1 MSCCTSMHRKTRWR
15 GPSIFNSS
23 VPSISSI
30 YSWSLMHIFTVD
42 EFYIIKLRVLKNML
56 IIGNAHDSKYYHY
69 IQKKKCVWPTATNT
83 ILGIFNLL
91 AKTIFS
97 CNYWIIFWHGVQK
110 KSPSVEIYGTIFI
123 FICWKLLYCI
133 DFYILI
139 FWIVTYIY
147 DINDFC
153 LNNVMV
159 MLTPEGWIFKTNP

>member
-1 MSCCTSMHRKTRWR
+1 MPTIQ
-15 GPSIFNSS
+15 SIII
-23 VPSISSI
+23 IS
-30 YSWSLMHIFTVD
+30 
-42 EFYIIKLRVLKNML
+42 
-56 IIGNAHDSKYYHY
+56 
-69 IQKKKCVWPTATNT
+69 KKKCVWPTATNT